1 MNDVNKTI
9 AFSTENLKKLSMKD
23 KVSQVYDALEVKGY
37 NATNQLIGYLLS
49 EDPTYITSYNS
60 ARQLVTKIDRY
71 ELLAEML
78 EAYLNS

>member
-49 EDPTYITSYNS
+49 EDPTYITSYNG